1 MNHYEYMNNTM
12 DNTVDSFL
20 SILILI
26 FFSIIIAV
34 IVRYFYKKSNQYKID
49 KENEELNNISKTQNE
64 KDEIVIKK
72 LIDKLEKNEGEKDND
87 E

>member
-12 DNTVDSFL
+12 DNTVVSFL

-64 KDEIVIKK
+64 KDEIVINK